1 MHQALKPQCKN
12 ELTKA
17 HWAEAADDGST
28 PANLGGLAKWDNG
41 SATPKKTNPAA
52 SAAQN
57 SNPNHSRNENSGRS
71 SGFPSL
77 IRPEGPKPSMSTAT
91 RKIPSSQM

>member
-1 MHQALKPQCKN
+1 MHQALKPQCRK

-17 HWAEAADDGST
+17 HWAEAAEAFST

-41 SATPKKTNPAA
+41 SATPKKTKPAA

-57 SNPNHSRNENSGRS
+57 SNPNHSINENSGRS

-77 IRPEGPKPSMSTAT
+77 ICPQGLKPRANTAT